1 MEEISE
7 LRKEQSIALVEHQ
20 AIIERLHHDHSIQME
35 AIISKHDA
43 DVRAFKKEHVEQ
55 LKEVRAITDAKS
67 VEYEQLQLKCC
78 ALEDQLG
85 GMEGTSTTT
94 TTSSVIEE
102 MNHRIQ
108 SQLTEINHLENELLG
123 MKERLQQVE
132 SEYESYRIDTMMEI
146 QKRSQELNG
155 SMDRGSID
163 SPGDGSLFDGGP
175 VSIQSTDAD
184 EEQFQAYR
192 DNSKFVSALKA
203 HASEYIRRSRRGE
216 QFNKEVIKLTMQYI
230 SALYM

>member
-1 MEEISE
+1 MEDSSE
-7 LRKEQSIALVEHQ
+7 LQKEQSIALVEHQ
-20 AIIERLHHDHSIQME
+20 AIIERLHHDHSIQLE

-67 VEYEQLQLKCC
+67 VEYEQLQLKCR

-85 GMEGTSTTT
+85 GMEGTSTT

-108 SQLTEINHLENELLG
+108 SQLTEINHLESELLG

-132 SEYESYRIDTMMEI
+132 SEYESYRIDIMMEI
-146 QKRSQELNG
+146 QKKRSQELNG
-155 SMDRGSID
+155 SIDRGSID
-163 SPGDGSLFDGGP
+163 SSGDGSLFDGGP
-175 VSIQSTDAD
+175 VSIQSTDGGPGED
-184 EEQFQAYR
+184 QFQAYR
-192 DNSKFVSALKA
+192 DNSKFVSALRA

-216 QFNKEVIKLTMQYI
+216 QFNREVI
-230 SALYM
+230 

>member
-7 LRKEQSIALVEHQ
+7 LQKEQSIALVEHQ

-55 LKEVRAITDAKS
+55 LKEVCAITDAKS
-67 VEYEQLQLKCC
+67 VEYEQLQLKCR

-85 GMEGTSTTT
+85 GMEGTSTA

-108 SQLTEINHLENELLG
+108 SQLTEINQLESELLE

-146 QKRSQELNG
+146 QKRSHELNG
-155 SMDRGSID
+155 SMDTGSIG
-163 SPGDGSLFDGGP
+163 SSGDGSFLDRGP
-175 VSIQSTDAD
+175 VSIQSTDGGPGED
-184 EEQFQAYR
+184 QFQAYR

-216 QFNKEVIKLTMQYI
+216 QFNREVI
-230 SALYM
+230 